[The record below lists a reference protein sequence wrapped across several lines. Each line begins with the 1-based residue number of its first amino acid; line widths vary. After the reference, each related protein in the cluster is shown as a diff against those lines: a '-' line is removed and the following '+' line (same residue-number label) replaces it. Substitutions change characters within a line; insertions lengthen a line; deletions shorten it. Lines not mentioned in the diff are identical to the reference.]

1 MATLIASFV
10 LAQTFVFLAPA
21 RAATELEAWGQR
33 TAPGAVTLH
42 AVTAPDENKAY
53 AVGDTGTILATTDGG
68 ANWSAQTS
76 GTTQS
81 LRGITFVDPN
91 NGWAVGYGGTVLT
104 TSNGGG
110 TWTVQSTPTAQAQ
123 FRSVSFTAG
132 GSCGRPACYGHVVG
146 WQTYGLG
153 TVGVILATTDGG
165 STWQIQNA
173 AAVMPPL
180 NSVSFVNKDRGW
192 AVSNEGH
199 VLTTTDAGANWT
211 SSKPS
216 PSSLFGVSFTD
227 PNNGWAAGSNI
238 VLRTTNGGTTWED
251 QTSKVPEGS
260 STQFVSVSA
269 SKDPSCPSQVPA
281 CIVYLAGGGG
291 KIVAT
296 RDGEGWARQ
305 YLCASLSDSC
315 GAGSSDLISNKSVN
329 GIARVG
335 GSNCPPSR
343 PVCNG
348 FAVGA
353 PGTGASAKTL
363 VATNI
368 YFEAPPPFTVTDI
381 SPGRGCEMPYGGV
394 SGTRVKITGT
404 NLRGAEIRFGSAVAT
419 SVTASDTERIVSV
432 PQNTGGLIGQDI
444 GLYISGGGVGVRKGF
459 VLTGTRFDGQCL
471 TVDVPSGV
479 PGDVINLVATNGTSW
494 GSSPSVIFLGSP
506 GSEDDQSA
514 QFTPETAGVTNG
526 RAFTATV
533 PQGAKSG
540 PIEVRGSG
548 GAVATHEDFIVLDP
562 GDVPPP
568 TISSFT
574 PVEGTPGTEVTIT
587 GTNFR
592 AAIVE
597 FAGAAA
603 VFPKTPV
610 RSPFTTV
617 KVDVPLGAATGPITI
632 EATGG
637 RTTSSQLFT
646 ARPAPPPE
654 ITSFSPQQGGVGSS
668 VTIFGKNLLGAA
680 VRFNEKPAEVLR
692 TTATSV
698 TAEVPAGATS
708 GPIRVTT
715 PSGTVTSAT
724 GFLVFRPPGTPA
736 PVTAEIIDSTH
747 VLLEWKAAAEDGDVG
762 PPAQRYQL
770 RHAPFPIDSSNFD
783 SAGVTKLCDAGDC
796 SLNFKGSS
804 VGDAV
809 NYVISD
815 LKPAT
820 DYHFAVRALDTEG
833 EVGPIAT
840 AGPIKLP
847 PGVGGT
853 KTTGEPSV
861 ARTRHTATL
870 LPNGNVLVAGGFV
883 DGAPSPTAELYN
895 PRTGEWTPT
904 APMSNPRASHSATL
918 LSDGSVLMI
927 GGQGGAR
934 SVESFKD
941 GAWTTWPITP
951 REMVN
956 HAATRLPDGKILIT
970 GGHSN
975 CCTSPSAAAEILDPG
990 KPSSPWTTVRSMLA
1004 ARRSHK
1010 ATLLTKSCG
1019 NHCGKV
1025 LVAGGDPKSEIYD
1038 PALNL
1043 WTYAGDTKITRHFA
1057 SATTLGDGKVLLAGG
1072 TNVLTGGATPSA
1084 EVFDP
1089 LQADPT
1095 KSWTSV
1101 APLDVGRTD
1110 AASAVLASGKFLVA
1124 GGNGGDIF
1132 GSGAWRSMSA
1142 LQTPR
1147 PPGST
1152 ATLLSSTSDGFAGD
1166 PAICGPNCGK
1176 VLIVGGTVGARSA
1189 ELFSEPP
1196 VISSVSP
1203 TTGTQ
1208 GNNVTIT
1215 GQGFTQD
1222 LTTGQASV
1230 LFGSVPASN
1239 VVVESYNKLTATV
1252 PPVGAARRVDVSVKT
1267 DGGLVTHDQ
1276 PFTYQGAPGKVSEI
1290 AALPLSGKE
1299 IELTFSA
1306 PGMVANSHPPA
1317 FEFIVKQSSA
1327 PITDEAAFSAAQTL
1341 SGSSCPGGVCKFS
1354 PKAVGDK
1361 LKLAIGGLTPGTK
1374 YHYAVRARN
1383 DSGALG
1389 PISDDANATTTTVTP
1404 GRVTDLGAKA
1414 LSGTQIE
1421 LTFSAPGS
1429 DGNEGPPITDYVV
1442 RQSRSPIADQQGFEG
1457 AQPLCDGACTF
1468 SPKQVGDKITL
1479 TITDLTPGITYHYAL
1494 RPRGASG
1501 ALGELSNSASATTAG
1516 VSPGVVRDLAAT
1528 ALSGKEIQLTFSAP
1542 GANGG
1547 DPPAA
1552 GIYVVKQSRTPITD
1566 EASFDA
1572 ARPLCGETCTF
1583 SPRNVGDQITLHV
1596 TALVPETTYYYA
1608 LKAKNEGGALGPM
1621 SNEARAT
1628 TLLVTPGA
1636 VKDLKASPEG
1646 RDNIRLTFSAPGSNG
1661 DDPPAAGAYI
1671 VKQSRSPI
1679 TNEADFNAAM
1689 SLCDDACMFSP
1700 REVGDQIKLLVTG
1713 LKSSKT
1719 YYYAIRARDESG
1731 SIGPMS
1737 NVAKATTGSDGIPP
1751 GRINDLK
1758 AKQVKARTVKLVFS
1772 APGSDG
1778 ALGSPV
1784 RKYIVKQSTKPIKS
1798 NRAWKQALTLCGKTC
1813 KFVPVA
1819 VGDTLT
1825 LKVTHL
1831 KPDTTYY
1838 YRVVPVD
1845 TAGNRGEKSNQARV
1859 AVRRALR

>member
-1 MATLIASFV
+1 MANLIASFV
-10 LAQTFVFLAPA
+10 LAQTFVISAPA
-21 RAATELEAWGQR
+21 HAATELEAWGQR
-33 TAPGAVTLH
+33 AVPDGAVTLH
-42 AVTAPDENKAY
+42 AVAAPDKDKAY
-53 AVGDTGTILATTDGG
+53 AVGDTGTILGTTDGG
-68 ANWSAQTS
+68 ANWSAQAS

-81 LRGITFVDPN
+81 LRGINFVDVN

-110 TWTVQSTPTAQAQ
+110 TWTVQTTPTPQAQ

-146 WQTYGLG
+146 WQSYGVG

-173 AAVMPPL
+173 ATVMAPL
-180 NSVSFVNKDRGW
+180 NSVSFVDKDRGW
-192 AVSNEGH
+192 VVSNDGH
-199 VLTTTDAGANWT
+199 VLTTIDAGASWT

-227 PNNGWAAGSNI
+227 SNNGWAVGNNM
-238 VLRTTNGGTTWED
+238 VLRTTNGGTSWDD
-251 QTSKVPEGS
+251 QTSKVPQGS
-260 STQFVSVSA
+260 STQFLSVSA
-269 SKDPSCPSQVPA
+269 HKDASCPSQVPA
-281 CIVYLAGGGG
+281 CVVYLAGGAG
-291 KIVAT
+291 KIIAT

-305 YLCASLSDSC
+305 YLCASLSDTC
-315 GAGSSDLISNKSVN
+315 GAGSSDLLSKSVN

-335 GSNCPPSR
+335 GANCPASR
-343 PVCNG
+343 PACNG
-348 FAVGA
+348 FAVGSPGA
-353 PGTGASAKTL
+353 GTGAKTL

-368 YFEAPPPFTVTDI
+368 YFEAPPAFTVTDV
-381 SPGRGCEMPYGGV
+381 SPALGCEIPYGGD

-404 NLRGAEIRFGSAVAT
+404 NLRLAEIRFGDAVAT
-419 SVTASDTERIVSV
+419 NVTASDTERLVSV
-432 PQNTGGLIGQDI
+432 PQNTGGLIGQNI
-444 GLYISGGGVGVRKGF
+444 GLRISGGGLSVRKDF

-479 PGDVINLVATNGTSW
+479 PGDVIALVATNGTSW
-494 GSSPSVIFLGSP
+494 GSNPSVTFLGSP
-506 GSEDDQSA
+506 GPGDDKTAQS
-514 QFTPETAGVTNG
+514 TLETAGVTNG
-526 RAFTATV
+526 REFAVTV
-533 PQGAKSG
+533 PQGASSG
-540 PIEVRGSG
+540 PIEVRGTG
-548 GAVATHEDFIVLDP
+548 GAVATHENFIVLDP
-562 GDVPPP
+562 SDVPPP
-568 TISSFT
+568 VISSFT

-592 AAIVE
+592 GAVVE
-597 FAGAAA
+597 FTGTPP

-610 RSPFTTV
+610 TSPYTTV

-637 RTTSSQLFT
+637 RTTSSQVFT

-668 VTIFGKNLLGAA
+668 VTIFGKNFLGAA
-680 VRFNEKPAEVLR
+680 VAFNEKPAEVLS

-698 TAEVPAGATS
+698 TAKVPVGATS

-715 PSGTVTSAT
+715 PSGTVTSPT
-724 GFLVFRPPGTPA
+724 GFLVFKPPGSPA
-736 PVTAEIIDSTH
+736 PLNATVIDSTH
-747 VLLEWKAAAEDGDVG
+747 ALLEWRAAAEDGDVG
-762 PPAQRYQL
+762 PPVQRYL
-770 RHAPFPIDSSNFD
+770 IRHAEFPIDSTNFD
-783 SAGVTKLCDAGDC
+783 SPGVTKLCDSGDC
-796 SLNFKGSS
+796 ALNFSGSS

-809 NYVISD
+809 SHVISD

-820 DYHFAVRALDTEG
+820 EYHFAARALDTEG
-833 EVGPIAT
+833 ELGPIAGF
-840 AGPIKLP
+840 GPIKLP

-853 KTTGEPSV
+853 KAAGELSA

-883 DGAPSPTAELYN
+883 GASPTASAELYN
-895 PRTGEWTPT
+895 PRTGEWSPT
-904 APMSNPRASHSATL
+904 VPMTNPRASHSATL

-934 SVESFKD
+934 SVESYKD

-956 HAATRLPDGKILIT
+956 HAATRLPDGRILIT

-975 CCTSPSAAAEILDPG
+975 CCTSPSASVEIFDP
-990 KPSSPWTTVRSMLA
+990 KNSSSPWTTVRSMLA

-1025 LVAGGDPKSEIYD
+1025 LVAGGDPRSEIYD

-1043 WTYAGDTKITRHFA
+1043 WTYAGDNKITRHFA
-1057 SATTLGDGKVLLAGG
+1057 SATTLPDGKVLLAGG
-1072 TNVLTGGATPSA
+1072 TNALTGGATSSA

-1089 LQADPT
+1089 LQVDPT
-1095 KSWTSV
+1095 KSWNSV

-1110 AASAVLASGKFLVA
+1110 AAAAVLASGKFLVA
-1124 GGNGGDIF
+1124 SGTGGDIF
-1132 GSGAWRSMSA
+1132 GNGNWRSMSA
-1142 LQTPR
+1142 LQAVR

-1152 ATLLSSTSDGFAGD
+1152 ATLLSAKTDVFDGD
-1166 PAICGPNCGK
+1166 PAICGGNCGK
-1176 VLIVGGTVGARSA
+1176 VLIVGGTGTATSA

-1196 VISSVSP
+1196 VISSVTP
-1203 TTGTQ
+1203 LTGEQ
-1208 GNNVTIT
+1208 GSSVTIT

-1222 LTTGQASV
+1222 LATGQASV

-1239 VVVESYNKLTATV
+1239 VVVESYNKLTAVV
-1252 PPVGAARRVDVSVKT
+1252 PPVGGARRVDLSVST
-1267 DGGLVTHDQ
+1267 DGGLVTFDQ
-1276 PFTYQGAPGKVSEI
+1276 PFTYQGAPGKVSGI
-1290 AALPLSGKE
+1290 TALPLSGKE

-1306 PGMVANSHPPA
+1306 TGMVGNSHPPA
-1317 FEFIVKQSSA
+1317 FEYIVKQSSA
-1327 PITDEAAFSAAQTL
+1327 PITDEAAFSAAQAL

-1354 PKAVGDK
+1354 PKAVDDK
-1361 LKLAIGGLTPGTK
+1361 LRLAVGGLTPGTK

-1383 DSGALG
+1383 DAGVLG
-1389 PISDDANATTTTVTP
+1389 PISDDVNATTTTVTP
-1404 GRVTDLGAKA
+1404 GRVSDLAAKA

-1442 RQSRSPIADQQGFEG
+1442 RQSRSPITNQQGFET
-1457 AQPLCDGACTF
+1457 AQPLCEGACTF
-1468 SPKQVGDKITL
+1468 SPKEVGDKITL
-1479 TITDLTPGITYHYAL
+1479 TITNLTPGITYHYAL

-1501 ALGELSNSASATTAG
+1501 ALGELSNSASATTLG
-1516 VSPGVVRDLAAT
+1516 VAPGVVRDLAAS

-1542 GANGG
+1542 GANG
-1547 DPPAA
+1547 DEPPAA
-1552 GIYVVKQSRTPITD
+1552 GVYVVKQSRTPITD

-1572 ARPLCGETCTF
+1572 ARSLCGEGCTF
-1583 SPRNVGDQITLHV
+1583 SPKNVGDRITLHV
-1596 TALVPETTYYYA
+1596 TDLVPETTYYYA

-1621 SNEARAT
+1621 SNQAHAT

-1636 VKDLKASPEG
+1636 VKDLKATPEG
-1646 RDNIRLTFSAPGSNG
+1646 PNKIRLTFSAPGSNG

-1679 TNEADFNAAM
+1679 TNEDNFNAAL
-1689 SLCDDACMFSP
+1689 SLCEDACTFSP
-1700 REVGDQIKLLVTG
+1700 REVGDQINLLVTG
-1713 LKSSKT
+1713 LTSSKT
-1719 YYYAIRARDESG
+1719 YYYAIKARDESG

-1737 NVAKATTGSDGIPP
+1737 NVAKATTGSDAVRP
-1751 GRINDLK
+1751 GRISDLK
-1758 AKQVKARTVKLVFS
+1758 ARQVKARAVKLAFS

-1778 ALGSPV
+1778 TAGSPV
-1784 RKYIVKQSTKPIKS
+1784 RKYIVKQSTRPIRSK
-1798 NRAWKQALTLCGKTC
+1798 RDWRQALTLCGKTC
-1813 KFVPVA
+1813 KFVPLE

-1825 LKVTHL
+1825 LKITHL
-1831 KPDTTYY
+1831 RPNTTYY
-1838 YRVVPVD
+1838 YKVVPVD
-1845 TAGNRGEKSNQARV
+1845 AAGNRGGKSNQARV
-1859 AVRRALR
+1859 TLRRALR